1 MLITM
6 QQISNINTVETNGKL
21 NPLILHSTYE
31 NNYLNRDK
39 SPWPISSPG
48 GGSWYCRP
56 LLLNRY
62 HLQEEFEDTKGVIR
76 TSKSKKNRQHNGQ
89 KKRGRR
95 TKNDL
100 QNIH

>member
-39 SPWPISSPG
+39 SPWPISSP
-48 GGSWYCRP
+48 
-56 LLLNRY
+56 
-62 HLQEEFEDTKGVIR
+62 FDITVR
-76 TSKSKKNRQHNGQ
+76 TLISH
-89 KKRGRR
+89 
-95 TKNDL
+95 
-100 QNIH
+100 